1 MNRLPLKLLINN
13 PVLNNLKSTRLL
25 LLITMSNSCILF
37 LSLGSIFSIWKNYKS
52 LKSFHEQLFHQLKI
66 KEFPSFPKKG
76 LNTIIKQDKV
86 NYMIKELNKYF
97 AKLCQNPT
105 VFFIIIHYM
114 QQICNSIPFKRC
126 IDDLLL
132 PPHVRL
138 NDDSVPIKSLFL
150 SQSFLRTEP
159 NEFTPTEDKIES
171 ISPFSPYFN
180 DNDSVT
186 STTTDP
192 PLSLPKSPAP
202 FEVAPIQYETSLN
215 RNDSLCMSVIYLF
228 YYSSHKETEQFE

>member
-1 MNRLPLKLLINN
+1 M
-13 PVLNNLKSTRLL
+13 
-25 LLITMSNSCILF
+25 
-37 LSLGSIFSIWKNYKS
+37 
-52 LKSFHEQLFHQLKI
+52 
-66 KEFPSFPKKG
+66 
-76 LNTIIKQDKV
+76 
-86 NYMIKELNKYF
+86 
-97 AKLCQNPT
+97 
-105 VFFIIIHYM
+105 
-114 QQICNSIPFKRC
+114 
-126 IDDLLL
+126 L

-215 RNDSLCMSVIYLF
+215 RNDSLCMSVIYLI
-228 YYSSHKETEQFE
+228 YYSSHKETE